1 MNDDP
6 HAPTSAGP
14 EPGATT
20 GEPAG
25 GDELSQVLDT
35 AAALWEDAKVTAKK
49 IIEGDLDEVP
59 YADRPEVLI
68 GAAFAGGLLTALI
81 IKRLGRR

>member
-1 MNDDP
+1 
-6 HAPTSAGP
+6 
-14 EPGATT
+14 
-20 GEPAG
+20 
-25 GDELSQVLDT
+25 VLDT

>member
-1 MNDDP
+1 VNEDL
-6 HAPTSAGP
+6 HAPTGAGP
-14 EPGATT
+14 EPDATS
-20 GEPAG
+20 GEPA